1 MVSWRCRRRQLVS
14 CDLKVG
20 ASSTSVASTRPNL
33 TNACSSNT
41 NTHPR
46 TSTRLIASNHL
57 HRLLGSTI
65 VAWTIIHAAV
75 FARNAIAA
83 EFSNGGTFV
92 LRIRRVRCRA
102 ANNSGQWTLLK
113 LPMMATIYNI
123 LLWLEWK
130 GVHKSYLEFWH
141 LHWI

>member
-1 MVSWRCRRRQLVS
+1 MLSAKLFALLMVSWRCHRRQLVS
-14 CDLKVG
+14 YDLKVG
-20 ASSTSVASTRPNL
+20 ASFTSVVSTRPNVS
-33 TNACSSNT
+33 NACSSNT
-41 NTHPR
+41 HTHPR
-46 TSTRLIASNHL
+46 TSTWFIASIHL

-113 LPMMATIYNI
+113 LQIMATNYNI
-123 LLWLEWK
+123 L
-130 GVHKSYLEFWH
+130 
-141 LHWI
+141 